1 MIAYLPLVIDK
12 LAGWT
17 FSWELASIAS
27 WGTPPVALAN
37 WHDEKLASDC
47 MKTGIR
53 LQAGARR
60 QSRYHTYYWTIM
72 RHHDERR
79 TKRGGGRDLGKRVTS
94 FAWWWCDK
102 LVVWTCS
109 FH

>member
-37 WHDEKLASDC
+37 L
-47 MKTGIR
+47 
-53 LQAGARR
+53 L
-60 QSRYHTYYWTIM
+60 
-72 RHHDERR
+72 
-79 TKRGGGRDLGKRVTS
+79 
-94 FAWWWCDK
+94 
-102 LVVWTCS
+102 LVVDKVVT
-109 FH
+109 